1 MVANNCLKNM
11 HVYALV
17 RDIQLEDTDLLN
29 GADSYVKEKLRMTL
43 KTQIQKQRRTS
54 HSFLIL

>member
-11 HVYALV
+11 YVYALV